1 MAVNKWLKMERNKD
15 IELAWNFVN
24 TTNQNV
30 FLTGKAGTG
39 KTTFLHNLK
48 QNSLKRIVVV
58 APTGVAAINAKG
70 VTIHSFFQL
79 PFGPIL
85 PDAEFHTS
93 SGFNR
98 KFSKTK
104 IDIIKSMDLLVID
117 EISMV
122 RADVLDGIDKTL
134 KRFRN
139 RNKVFGGVQ
148 VLMIGDLQQLSPVIR
163 ENEWQLLK
171 PYYQTGYFFSSLAY
185 QNCNAITIELRH
197 IYRQENPKF
206 IEILNEIRNNTLSQ
220 ASADELNKRYIKDF
234 KPDPKEGYIALTTH
248 NNRAE
253 QVNTKE
259 LNALTTKA
267 YTYKAKITGK
277 FPDHAFPNNEEL
289 HLKVGAQVMFIKND
303 SSPEKRYFNGK
314 IGKVIF
320 LDKDEVVVKCP
331 DDDYNINT
339 TREEWENINYSV
351 NAETKAIIEDKIG
364 SFSQIPLRLA
374 WAITIHKSQGL
385 TFEKAIVDAQ
395 GAFAHGQ
402 TYVALSRCKSLEGLV
417 LKSKIDSSQ
426 IINDQQVS
434 SFTQSS
440 AENQPDEQT
449 LTLAKKAFQLES
461 IQEIFDFYEFLY
473 PINRLLDIFYKN
485 RGSIQGSIES
495 PLNTMKDGITNF
507 LKLST
512 SFNNQLKQISDDE
525 SLPETN
531 STIQERFKK
540 AIVYFKT
547 ETEKCIVESL
557 KSFNY
562 ATDNKAIENDLI
574 KSLDTIEELL
584 AAKLS
589 YFNGLA
595 EGFSTHKFLELRA
608 KSVFLTKDKPKK
620 SRASVIDG
628 TVNIELFEM
637 LRELRNDI
645 AHENDLIHYQ
655 IFTQKALYEICEVLP
670 VTKKQLLEINGFG
683 KVRVEK
689 YGTQILEVIKAYC
702 EENDIETDDS
712 IVFEDPPKPKKTS
725 KKGESHKI
733 SLELFQSGKSISE
746 IASERE
752 LAETTIFG
760 HLAKFVE
767 SGEVQVKD
775 LISEAHFNELTE
787 LIPKQSF
794 EDLTELKNQLD
805 PKYSYNEIRV
815 VLSSLSNRSGAHVK
829 S

>member
-1 MAVNKWLKMERNKD
+1 METNKE

-24 TTNQNV
+24 TTNQSV

-48 QNSLKRIVVV
+48 HNSLKRIVVV
-58 APTGVAAINAKG
+58 APTGVAAINARG

-85 PDAEFHTS
+85 PDSDINRSA
-93 SGFNR
+93 GFNR

-104 IDIIKSMDLLVID
+104 INIIKSMDLLIID

-134 KRFRN
+134 KRFRD
-139 RNKVFGGVQ
+139 RSKTFGGVQ

-185 QNCNAITIELRH
+185 QSCNAITIELKH

-206 IEILNEIRNNTLSQ
+206 IEILNEIRNNSLTQ

-259 LNALTTKA
+259 LDALTTKGYK
-267 YTYKAKITGK
+267 YTAKVSGK
-277 FPDHAFPNNEEL
+277 FPDHAFPNKEEL

-314 IGKVIF
+314 IGKVIY

-339 TREEWENINYSV
+339 TQEEWENINYTV
-351 NAETKAIIEDKIG
+351 NAETKAITEDKIG

-434 SFTQSS
+434 SFTKLS
-440 AENQPDEQT
+440 AENQPDEEA
-449 LTLAKKAFQLES
+449 LELAKRTFQLDS
-461 IQEIFDFYEFLY
+461 INDIFNYYEFLY
-473 PINRLLDIFYKN
+473 PINRLLDLYYKN
-485 RGSIQGSIES
+485 RGSIQGQIES
-495 PLNTMKDGITNF
+495 PLINMKEGVTNL
-507 LKLST
+507 LKVGNR
-512 SFNNQLKQISDDE
+512 FNNQLQDISNDGR
-525 SLPETN
+525 LPETN
-531 STIQERFKK
+531 NLIQERFKK
-540 AIVYFKT
+540 AITYFKT
-547 ETEKCIVESL
+547 ETEKYVVENL
-557 KSFNY
+557 KALTYS
-562 ATDNKAIENDLI
+562 TDNKAIENDLI
-574 KSLDTIEELL
+574 KALDTIEELI
-584 AAKLS
+584 ATKLS
-589 YFNGLA
+589 YFNGLS
-595 EGFSTHKFLELRA
+595 EGFSTQKFLELRA

-628 TVNIELFEM
+628 TVNIELFEL
-637 LRELRNDI
+637 LRELRNEI
-645 AHENDLIHYQ
+645 ATENDLIHYQ

-689 YGTQILEVIKAYC
+689 YGTQILNVIKDYC
-702 EENDIETDDS
+702 EENNIETDDS
-712 IVFEDPPKPKKTS
+712 IEFEKLPEPKKTL
-725 KKGESHKI
+725 KKGESAKI
-733 SLELFQSGKSISE
+733 SLELYQSGKTISE
-746 IASERE
+746 IATERE
-752 LAETTIFG
+752 LIESTIFG
-760 HLAKFVE
+760 HLSKFVD
-767 SGEVQVKD
+767 SGEVKVTD
-775 LISEAHFNELTE
+775 LISEAHFKELTE
-787 LIPKQSF
+787 LIPKHKF
-794 EDLTELKNQLD
+794 ENLSDLKRQLD
-805 PKYSYNEIRV
+805 DKYSYNDIRL
-815 VLSSLSNRSGAHVK
+815 VLNSISE
-829 S
+829 